1 MAGKGKASKTKLK
14 DKKKT
19 SSQTSGATIKD
30 EMLENQD
37 TEPRF
42 GFMMVYGANF
52 STEMHLPSTKVVI
65 FLAITS
71 GFIKLIIVWKH
82 HPKLSKS
89 QKLKPLKLSLNRL
102 NLTQ

>member
-42 GFMMVYGANF
+42 GFRIVYGVNSSAK
-52 STEMHLPSTKVVI
+52 M
-65 FLAITS
+65 
-71 GFIKLIIVWKH
+71 
-82 HPKLSKS
+82 
-89 QKLKPLKLSLNRL
+89 Q
-102 NLTQ
+102 

>member
-42 GFMMVYGANF
+42 GFMMIYGVNF
-52 STEMHLPSTKVVI
+52 SALARLINKICRLEIENACKKIAISVSRRHI
-65 FLAITS
+65 FS
-71 GFIKLIIVWKH
+71 DYV
-82 HPKLSKS
+82 
-89 QKLKPLKLSLNRL
+89 R
-102 NLTQ
+102 

>member
-42 GFMMVYGANF
+42 GFMIVYGVNF
-52 STEMHLPSTKVVI
+52 SAKMH
-65 FLAITS
+65 
-71 GFIKLIIVWKH
+71 
-82 HPKLSKS
+82 
-89 QKLKPLKLSLNRL
+89 
-102 NLTQ
+102 